1 MTNTVVVTGAGSGIG
16 RAIAMVLAERG
27 WQVVVTDIDAD
38 AAAQVSQSLSRDAGQ
53 RHESARLNVSSP
65 TEATTVADDVTDR
78 LGLHAWVSNAGISFM
93 HRFLDAPVERYDQTM
108 EVNLKGVFVCGQAAA
123 RAMIRSG
130 TPGSIVNTASMA
142 GKQGRVPFLSDY
154 VASKFG
160 VVGLTQ
166 AMAYELGEHGITV
179 NCVCP
184 GFVETPMQS
193 RELEWEAQLRGTTP
207 DAVCKMMI
215 DDTPLGRLERPED
228 VARTVAFLLSED
240 ARFVTGEALA
250 VNGGAYMD

>member
-1 MTNTVVVTGAGSGIG
+1 MTKTVVVTGAGSGIG
-16 RAIAMVLAERG
+16 RAIAMTLAGRD
-27 WQVVVTDIDAD
+27 WRVVVTDINGD
-38 AAAQVSQSLSRDAGQ
+38 AAREVTAALPNPGAG
-53 RHESARLNVSSP
+53 HESAVLNVSVP
-65 TEATTVADDVTDR
+65 DDATAVAFSVADR
-78 LGLHAWVSNAGISFM
+78 LGLDAWVSNAGISFM
-93 HRFLDAPVERYDQTM
+93 HRFLDAPIDRYDRTLD
-108 EVNLKGVFVCGQAAA
+108 VNLKGVFVCGQAAA
-123 RAMIRSG
+123 RAMVRDG
-130 TPGSIVNTASMA
+130 TNGAIVNTASMA

-193 RELEWEAQLRGTTP
+193 RELEWEAQLRGTTT
-207 DAVCKMMI
+207 DGVRTMMI

-228 VARTVAFLLSED
+228 VARAVAFLLSDD
-240 ARFVTGEALA
+240 ARFITGEALA

>member
-1 MTNTVVVTGAGSGIG
+1 
-16 RAIAMVLAERG
+16 
-27 WQVVVTDIDAD
+27 
-38 AAAQVSQSLSRDAGQ
+38 
-53 RHESARLNVSSP
+53 
-65 TEATTVADDVTDR
+65 
-78 LGLHAWVSNAGISFM
+78 
-93 HRFLDAPVERYDQTM
+93 
-108 EVNLKGVFVCGQAAA
+108 VCGQAAA
-123 RAMIRSG
+123 RAMIRTG
-130 TPGSIVNTASMA
+130 TRGSIVNTASMA

-179 NCVCP
+179 NSVCP
-184 GFVETPMQS
+184 GFVQTPMQS

-207 DAVCKMMI
+207 EAVRQMMI

>member
-16 RAIAMVLAERG
+16 RAIATVLAERS

-65 TEATTVADDVTDR
+65 TEATTVADDVADR

-123 RAMIRSG
+123 RAMLRSG

-207 DAVCKMMI
+207 DAVRKMMI

-228 VARTVAFLLSED
+228 VARTVAFLLSDD

>member
-16 RAIAMVLAERG
+16 RAIATLLAERG
-27 WQVVVTDIDAD
+27 WQVVVTDINAD
-38 AAAQVSQSLSRDAGQ
+38 AAEQVSQSLSRDAGQ
-53 RHESARLNVSSP
+53 RHESARLNVSLP
-65 TEATTVADDVTDR
+65 AEATAIADAVADR

-130 TPGSIVNTASMA
+130 TTGSIVNTASMA

-179 NCVCP
+179 NSVCP

-193 RELEWEAQLRGTTP
+193 RELDWEAQLRGTTP
-207 DAVCKMMI
+207 ETVRKMMV
-215 DDTPLGRLERPED
+215 DDTPLGRLERPDD
-228 VARTVAFLLSED
+228 VARTVAFLLSDD

>member
-1 MTNTVVVTGAGSGIG
+1 
-16 RAIAMVLAERG
+16 
-27 WQVVVTDIDAD
+27 
-38 AAAQVSQSLSRDAGQ
+38 
-53 RHESARLNVSSP
+53 
-65 TEATTVADDVTDR
+65 
-78 LGLHAWVSNAGISFM
+78 
-93 HRFLDAPVERYDQTM
+93 
-108 EVNLKGVFVCGQAAA
+108 
-123 RAMIRSG
+123 
-130 TPGSIVNTASMA
+130 
-142 GKQGRVPFLSDY
+142 
-154 VASKFG
+154 KFG

-179 NCVCP
+179 NSVCP

-193 RELEWEAQLRGTTP
+193 RELEWEAQLRGTTV
-207 DAVCKMMI
+207 DAVRKMMI